1 MLKLATESDIAS
13 FLDRNANWCRI
24 DNALSAEFIAPNF
37 LLAIELV
44 NLVAVIAEKMDHHP
58 DIDIR
63 WNRVLFAVSTHSA
76 GGITSLDCELA
87 TVIDSVALELRGS

>member
-1 MLKLATESDIAS
+1 MLKLATESDIVS
-13 FLDRNANWCRI
+13 FLDRNANWSRI

-44 NLVAVIAEKMDHHP
+44 NSVAVIAERMDHHP

-76 GGITSLDCELA
+76 GGITSLDWELA
-87 TVIDSVALELRGS
+87 TAIDSVALELRGS